1 MTGEVRIAVDGEVQL
16 HNIEFLSPGK
26 SMKLELSVGTTEHH
40 EVTFIKSRPL
50 FLAPY
55 RNEFLEVAPRHS
67 RRSLCTIVSADGE
80 TG

>member
-1 MTGEVRIAVDGEVQL
+1 
-16 HNIEFLSPGK
+16 
-26 SMKLELSVGTTEHH
+26 MKLELSVGTTEHH

-50 FLAPY
+50 FLALY